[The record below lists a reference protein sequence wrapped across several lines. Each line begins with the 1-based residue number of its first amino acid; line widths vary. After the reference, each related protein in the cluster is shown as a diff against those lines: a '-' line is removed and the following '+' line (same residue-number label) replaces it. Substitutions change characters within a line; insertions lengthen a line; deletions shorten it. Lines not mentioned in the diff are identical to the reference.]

1 MNVDAS
7 SVPSE
12 KQPLAPQIV
21 VWLIVSWLWVG
32 IPLGLGVYRT
42 VLNAKAL
49 FDAPAAAAPVVPA
62 ATK

>member
-7 SVPSE
+7 NVRSE
-12 KQPLAPQIV
+12 KPALAPHIV

-32 IPLGLGVYRT
+32 IPLGLGVFRT
-42 VLNAKAL
+42 ALNAKAL
-49 FDAPAAAAPVVPA
+49 FDAPAVAAPVVPA